1 MTPVRIFISSVQS
14 EFIQER
20 GALRDYMREDA
31 LLRRF
36 FEVFLFEDAP
46 ASNQRPDEL
55 YLDEVERCDL
65 YVGLFG
71 WGYGSED
78 DEGVS
83 PTEREFD
90 RATALG
96 VHRLIFVKGAEDGAR
111 HPRMRALI
119 GKAQAGLI
127 RKRFNTLEELKTAL
141 YAALVEYLEARELLR
156 SGPFDAAPCA
166 DAALDDLDPEWM
178 TLFVRIARRA
188 RNFPLPEDVPPEG
201 LLKHLNLLNKGR
213 LTNAAV
219 LLFGKSPQR
228 FLISSEIK
236 CAHFHGTEVEKPIP
250 SYQVYKGT
258 LFQLVEQAVD
268 FVLGKIDR
276 RVGTR
281 SESARAPRTYEI
293 PPEVVTEAVVN
304 AVAHRD
310 YTSNGSVQVMLFSDR
325 LEVRNPGRLLPP
337 LTLEELRVA
346 HNSVP
351 GNPLLAEP
359 LYLAEYIER
368 MGTGTLDMIRR
379 CVEAG
384 LPEPEFAVADGFV
397 TTVRRAA
404 RPGQAGGQAGQAGVQ
419 DAEQCSRTD
428 EHEGKSHSD
437 RGGEPWSNQ
446 SGEVGTHI
454 EGVAETTAHEA
465 DSITQEDEGTT
476 QEPREKTTRE
486 TRYSTQETG
495 NTTQER
501 ILALLAVE
509 PALTRRLL
517 AERLGMTAD
526 GVKYYLDRLRAAGT
540 IRHVGATKAGRWEV
554 LTTTQE
560 VRDTT
565 QEIGERITQK
575 AGGATRELGVATQEI
590 GNTTQERILALL
602 EADPKLTRRLLAER
616 LGITADG
623 VKYHLNRLRA
633 AGTIRHVGATKTGR
647 WEVLK

>member
-1 MTPVRIFISSVQS
+1 MKSLRIFISSVQS
-14 EFIQER
+14 EFAQER
-20 GALRDYMREDA
+20 EALRDYMREDA

-36 FEVFLFEDAP
+36 FDVFLFEDVP

-78 DEGVS
+78 AEGVS

-96 VHRLIFVKGAEDGAR
+96 VHRLVFVKGTEDGAR

-141 YAALVEYLEARELLR
+141 YASLVEYLEAKELLR

-166 DAALDDLDPEWM
+166 DAALDDLDFDWM

-188 RNFPLPEDVPPEG
+188 RRFPLPEDVAPEG
-201 LLKHLNLLNKGR
+201 LLKHLNLLNQGR

-384 LPEPEFAVADGFV
+384 LPEPEFAVADAFV
-397 TTVRRAA
+397 TTIRRAA
-404 RPGQAGGQAGQAGVQ
+404 LPGQAEGQAGQAEGQAKGQAGHVEGHAGGQAGGQAGQAEGHAGGQEGQAGGQAEGQAGQAEGQEGHAGGQAGGQAGQAEGHAGGQEGQAEGQAILSAQ
-419 DAEQCSRTD
+419 DAAMLEVCDREAVPGEELLAAAGYSRRTGD
-428 EHEGKSHSD
+428 FRRRLERLLD
-437 RGGEPWSNQ
+437 RGLLEMTIPDRPRSPLQKYQLTARGKAVLDASIR
-446 SGEVGTHI
+446 GG
-454 EGVAETTAHEA
+454 AET
-465 DSITQEDEGTT
+465 
-476 QEPREKTTRE
+476 
-486 TRYSTQETG
+486 
-495 NTTQER
+495 
-501 ILALLAVE
+501 
-509 PALTRRLL
+509 
-517 AERLGMTAD
+517 
-526 GVKYYLDRLRAAGT
+526 
-540 IRHVGATKAGRWEV
+540 
-554 LTTTQE
+554 
-560 VRDTT
+560 
-565 QEIGERITQK
+565 
-575 AGGATRELGVATQEI
+575 
-590 GNTTQERILALL
+590 
-602 EADPKLTRRLLAER
+602 
-616 LGITADG
+616 
-623 VKYHLNRLRA
+623 
-633 AGTIRHVGATKTGR
+633 
-647 WEVLK
+647 

>member
-1 MTPVRIFISSVQS
+1 MTSLRIFISSVQS
-14 EFIQER
+14 EFAQER
-20 GALRDYMREDA
+20 EALRDYMREDA

-36 FEVFLFEDAP
+36 FDVFLFEEAP
-46 ASNQRPDEL
+46 ASSQRPDDL
-55 YLDEVERCDL
+55 YLDEVERCDV

-78 DEGVS
+78 EEGVS

-96 VHRLIFVKGAEDGAR
+96 VHRLVFVKGAEDGAR

-127 RKRFNTLEELKTAL
+127 RKRFNILEELKTAL
-141 YAALVEYLEARELLR
+141 YASLVEYLEARELLR

-166 DAALDDLDPEWM
+166 DAALDDLDFDWM

-188 RNFPLPEDVPPEG
+188 RRFPLPEDVPSEG

-384 LPEPEFAVADGFV
+384 LPEPEFSVADGFV

-404 RPGQAGGQAGQAGVQ
+404 LPGQAGGQAGHAEGQEGHARGQAGGQAGQAEGQADHAGGQEGHARGQAGGQAGQAEGQAGHAGGQEGHAKGQAGGQAGQAEGQAGHAGGQEGHAEGQAILSAQ
-419 DAEQCSRTD
+419 DAAMLEACDQEAVPGEELLAAAGYSRRTGD
-428 EHEGKSHSD
+428 FRRRLERLLD
-437 RGGEPWSNQ
+437 RGLLEMTIPDRPRSPLQKYQLTARGKAVLDASLR
-446 SGEVGTHI
+446 GG
-454 EGVAETTAHEA
+454 AET
-465 DSITQEDEGTT
+465 
-476 QEPREKTTRE
+476 
-486 TRYSTQETG
+486 
-495 NTTQER
+495 
-501 ILALLAVE
+501 
-509 PALTRRLL
+509 
-517 AERLGMTAD
+517 
-526 GVKYYLDRLRAAGT
+526 
-540 IRHVGATKAGRWEV
+540 
-554 LTTTQE
+554 
-560 VRDTT
+560 
-565 QEIGERITQK
+565 
-575 AGGATRELGVATQEI
+575 
-590 GNTTQERILALL
+590 
-602 EADPKLTRRLLAER
+602 
-616 LGITADG
+616 
-623 VKYHLNRLRA
+623 
-633 AGTIRHVGATKTGR
+633 
-647 WEVLK
+647 

>member
-1 MTPVRIFISSVQS
+1 MKSLRIFISSVQS
-14 EFIQER
+14 EFAQER
-20 GALRDYMREDA
+20 EALRDYMREDA

-36 FEVFLFEDAP
+36 FDVFLFEDVP
-46 ASNQRPDEL
+46 ALNQRPDEL

-96 VHRLIFVKGAEDGAR
+96 VHRLVFVKGAEDGAR

-127 RKRFNTLEELKTAL
+127 RKRFSALEELKTAL
-141 YAALVEYLEARELLR
+141 YASLVEYLEAKELLR

-166 DAALDDLDPEWM
+166 DAALDDLDFDWM

-188 RNFPLPEDVPPEG
+188 RRFPLPEDVPPEG
-201 LLKHLNLLNKGR
+201 LLKHLNLLNQGR

-268 FVLGKIDR
+268 FVLSKIDR

-397 TTVRRAA
+397 TSIRRAA
-404 RPGQAGGQAGQAGVQ
+404 RPGQAEGQAGHAEGQEGHAGGQAGSQAGYVGGQAEGQAGQAGGQAGQAEGQVGHAGGHEGQAEGQAILSAQ
-419 DAEQCSRTD
+419 DAAMLEACDREAVPGEELLAAAGYSRRTGD
-428 EHEGKSHSD
+428 FRRRLERLLD
-437 RGGEPWSNQ
+437 RGLLEMTIPDRPRSPLQKYQLTARGKAVLDASLR
-446 SGEVGTHI
+446 GG
-454 EGVAETTAHEA
+454 AET
-465 DSITQEDEGTT
+465 
-476 QEPREKTTRE
+476 
-486 TRYSTQETG
+486 
-495 NTTQER
+495 
-501 ILALLAVE
+501 
-509 PALTRRLL
+509 
-517 AERLGMTAD
+517 
-526 GVKYYLDRLRAAGT
+526 
-540 IRHVGATKAGRWEV
+540 
-554 LTTTQE
+554 
-560 VRDTT
+560 
-565 QEIGERITQK
+565 
-575 AGGATRELGVATQEI
+575 
-590 GNTTQERILALL
+590 
-602 EADPKLTRRLLAER
+602 
-616 LGITADG
+616 
-623 VKYHLNRLRA
+623 
-633 AGTIRHVGATKTGR
+633 
-647 WEVLK
+647 

>member
-1 MTPVRIFISSVQS
+1 MIPIRIFISSVQS
-14 EFIQER
+14 ELAQER
-20 GALRDYMREDA
+20 ETLRDYVREDA

-36 FEVFLFEDAP
+36 FDVFLFEDVP
-46 ASNQRPDEL
+46 ASNRRPDEL

-78 DEGVS
+78 EAGVS

-96 VHRLIFVKGAEDGAR
+96 VHRLIFVKGVEDGAR
-111 HPRMRALI
+111 HPKMRALI

-127 RKRFNTLEELKTAL
+127 RKRFNILEELKTAL
-141 YAALVEYLEARELLR
+141 YAALVEYLEVRELLR
-156 SGPFDAAPCA
+156 WGPFDATVCE
-166 DAALDDLDPEWM
+166 DAALDDLDREWM

-228 FLISSEIK
+228 FLLSSEIK
-236 CAHFHGTEVEKPIP
+236 CARFHGTEVEKPIP

-258 LFQLVEQAVD
+258 VFQLVDQAVD

-276 RVGTR
+276 TVGTR
-281 SESARAPRTYEI
+281 SESVRAPRTYEI

-351 GNPLLAEP
+351 GNPLLAES

-379 CVEAG
+379 CVAAG
-384 LPEPEFAVADGFV
+384 LPEPEFAVTDGFV
-397 TTVRRAA
+397 TTVRRAVLA
-404 RPGQAGGQAGQAGVQ
+404 GQAGHAGGQAGHAEGQAGHAEGQAGHAEGQAGHAEGQAGHAEGQALLSTRDVAMLRACSREAIPGEELLAAAGYSRRTGDFRRRLERLLNRGLLEMTVPDTPRSPLQ
-419 DAEQCSRTD
+419 KYRLTAEGKAVLANSKSGDAET
-428 EHEGKSHSD
+428 
-437 RGGEPWSNQ
+437 
-446 SGEVGTHI
+446 
-454 EGVAETTAHEA
+454 
-465 DSITQEDEGTT
+465 
-476 QEPREKTTRE
+476 
-486 TRYSTQETG
+486 
-495 NTTQER
+495 
-501 ILALLAVE
+501 
-509 PALTRRLL
+509 
-517 AERLGMTAD
+517 
-526 GVKYYLDRLRAAGT
+526 
-540 IRHVGATKAGRWEV
+540 
-554 LTTTQE
+554 
-560 VRDTT
+560 
-565 QEIGERITQK
+565 
-575 AGGATRELGVATQEI
+575 
-590 GNTTQERILALL
+590 
-602 EADPKLTRRLLAER
+602 
-616 LGITADG
+616 
-623 VKYHLNRLRA
+623 
-633 AGTIRHVGATKTGR
+633 
-647 WEVLK
+647 